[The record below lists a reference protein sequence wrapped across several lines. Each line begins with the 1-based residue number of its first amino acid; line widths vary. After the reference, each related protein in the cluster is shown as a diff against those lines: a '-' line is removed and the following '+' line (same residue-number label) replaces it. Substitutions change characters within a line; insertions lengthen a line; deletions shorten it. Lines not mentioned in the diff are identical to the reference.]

1 MEDGRVP
8 LTPEEVARQNEN
20 YKTHENVRARF
31 EVYKLMEPYINV
43 ESLAID
49 VLGLTGQE
57 TIVDVGTGDGSFLWR
72 LRAEKGYHGR
82 LIGIEPNTKQ
92 FETAAI
98 WQSAESPNINPDID
112 PVDNFIQKYVASGI
126 FSKVTGVESPFSVEL
141 YKGDAENIPLDDG
154 LADVLCAMFMLY
166 HIPTDEQP
174 AAIEEFK
181 RVLKPGGVMVATT
194 SSSYNK
200 CLHRELEKDI
210 AQDLGIK
217 RPLVMNSQ
225 YTTEIARLDLPLFF
239 EHVYEYVFDSVIGIY
254 DEQDAEIYL
263 NSLRSLRDQFVPVPD
278 QTTFEDALQKA
289 AVPVIK
295 AQIEHNG
302 KALDF
307 ASRSIFICSD
317 RPLDLKDSRFKE
329 IEFVQTIDQS

>member
-1 MEDGRVP
+1 MESERVP

-20 YKTHENVRARF
+20 YRTHENVRARF

-49 VLGLTGQE
+49 VLGLNGQE

-72 LRAEKGYHGR
+72 LRAEKGHHGR
-82 LIGIEPNTKQ
+82 LVGIEPNTKQ

-98 WQSAESPNINPDID
+98 WQSAESPNINPEID

-126 FSKVTGVESPFSVEL
+126 FSKIAGAESPISVEL
-141 YKGDAENIPLDDG
+141 YKGDAENIPLDDD

-166 HIPTDEQP
+166 HIPTNEQP

-181 RVLKPGGVMVATT
+181 RVLKPDGVMVATT

-200 CLHRELEKDI
+200 CLHRELENDI
-210 AQDLGIK
+210 AEDLGIK
-217 RPLVMNSQ
+217 RPLIMNSQ

-239 EHVYEYVFDSVIGIY
+239 DHVYEYVFDSVIGIH
-254 DEQDAEIYL
+254 DKDDAEIYL
-263 NSLRSLRDQFVPVPD
+263 NSIRSLRDQFVPKPD
-278 QTTFEDALQKA
+278 DNVFEEALQKA
-289 AVPVIK
+289 AVPVITD
-295 AQIEHNG
+295 QIKQHG
-302 KALDF
+302 RALDF

-317 RPLDLKDSRFKE
+317 RPLQLMDNRFKDISYVE
-329 IEFVQTIDQS
+329 G